1 MSLKKQ
7 MPWQKQLIHFWI
19 PNIFQFKGGIQTYS
33 AFLIEALQ
41 SLHSD
46 KKYEI
51 FLKHDTS
58 SSTDLSFLANTKF
71 HFAGAVPLQLRTL
84 LFAMQ
89 IIINGLYKKPDLV
102 ITTHLNFSIVS
113 YLLKRFRGISYWT
126 VVHGVEAW
134 DIQRPNLKIALQHAD
149 RIISVSNYTR
159 DRLLKEQQLDPDKIS
174 LLPNTFDADRFKIA
188 PKPEYLLKRYGLT
201 VNHSII
207 LTVARLDQDE
217 QYKGYDQI
225 IQALPE
231 IRRHI
236 PNIHYILVGKGSD
249 RSRITQLISQLNLQD
264 CVTLA
269 GFIPDS
275 ELGDHYNLCDVFA
288 MPSKGEG
295 FGIVYLEALAC
306 GKPTLGGNKD
316 GAVDALCHGELGA
329 LVDPDNVTE
338 IAQVLTQILQKKFP
352 HPIMYQPEILR
363 QKVIEIYGF
372 ARFKQTLKEI
382 IQTLN

>member
-1 MSLKKQ
+1 

-71 HFAGAVPLQLRTL
+71 HFAGAVPLQLRTF

-89 IIINGLYKKPDLV
+89 IIINALYKKPDLV

-159 DRLLKEQQLDPDKIS
+159 DRLLKEQQLDPAKIS

-188 PKPEYLLKRYGLT
+188 PKPEYLLNRYGLT
-201 VNHSII
+201 VNNSII
-207 LTVARLDQDE
+207 LTVARLDKDE

-316 GAVDALCHGELGA
+316 GAVDALCDGELGA
-329 LVDPDNVTE
+329 LVDPDNVEE
-338 IAQVLTQILQKKFP
+338 IAQILTKILQKTYH
-352 HPIMYQPEILR
+352 HPIMYQPETLR

-372 ARFKQTLKEI
+372 ARFKQTLKDI
-382 IQTLN
+382 IETLN

>member
-1 MSLKKQ
+1 

-41 SLHSD
+41 SLCSE
-46 KKYEI
+46 KRYEI
-51 FLKHDTS
+51 FLKHDTA
-58 SSTDLSFLANTKF
+58 SSTDFSFLANTKF
-71 HFAGAVPLQLRTL
+71 HFAGAVPLRLRTL
-84 LFAMQ
+84 LFAAQ

-102 ITTHLNFSIVS
+102 ITTHLNFSIAS

-134 DIQRPNLKIALQHAD
+134 DIKRPNVKVALQHAD

-159 DRLLKEQQLDPDKIS
+159 DRLLKEQQLDPAKIS

-201 VNHSII
+201 LDRSII
-207 LTVARLDQDE
+207 LTVARLDKDE

-231 IRRHI
+231 IRSHI
-236 PNIHYILVGKGSD
+236 PNVHYILVGKGSD

-306 GKPTLGGNKD
+306 GKPTLGGSKD
-316 GAVDALCHGELGA
+316 GAIDALCHGELGA
-329 LVDPDNVTE
+329 LVDPDNVVE
-338 IAQVLTQILQKKFP
+338 IAQVLTRILQKDYP

-363 QKVIEIYGF
+363 EKVIEIYGF

-382 IQTLN
+382 MQSLN

>member
-1 MSLKKQ
+1 